1 MIYLNKEIIKMNLVL
16 IGRVNLSN
24 YKLNSYNNFDLR
36 LKDTRESF
44 LEILSLK
51 IFKKI
56 IIADSSN
63 VEIFSVNEIIQ
74 LQEKYEINIEQ
85 QIYHLD
91 DVYDRNDGIKSSSEL
106 VNLVKVLKNTSL
118 LTKEDSFYKIT
129 PRYNI
134 ENLKEIIKISSAF
147 PNFYFDFHFIPFTKW
162 KRIVVTSIF
171 KEEVSFIKN
180 LDIEKCLNFL
190 DENNGVYIEHLFYE
204 LRIKYKRKYLC
215 CPFPVINT
223 IAGTSGKKSKMN
235 YFKIRNIA
243 SIIGIMAFTNY
254 SK

>member
-1 MIYLNKEIIKMNLVL
+1 MNLVL
-16 IGRVNLSN
+16 VGRVNLSN

-36 LKDTRESF
+36 LKDTRDSF
-44 LEILSLK
+44 IELLNYK

-56 IIADSSN
+56 ILADSSN
-63 VEIFSVNEIIQ
+63 VEIFNVNEIIQ
-74 LQEKYEINIEQ
+74 LEEKYEIKIEQ

-91 DVYDRNDGIKSSSEL
+91 DVYDKNGGIKSSSEL
-106 VNLVKVLKNTSL
+106 VNLAMVLNNTSL
-118 LTKEDSFYKIT
+118 LTSEDSFYKIT

-134 ENLKEIIKISSAF
+134 ENLIQIIEISSEH
-147 PNFYFDFHFIPFTKW
+147 PNFYFDFHFILFSKL
-162 KRIVVTSIF
+162 KRIVVTSLF
-171 KEEVSFIKN
+171 KEKVSFIKK

-204 LRIKYKRKYLC
+204 LRIKYKRKYLS

-223 IAGTSGKKSKMN
+223 IAGTTGKKSKMN

-254 SK
+254 TKSI